1 MTLRLNPNAQP
12 VRLAAAALALGAFYW
27 GLYRMP
33 VPGAKSGLD
42 PEKSRELQDQAAVMR
57 RYGKWDRA
65 VTPTM
70 KLHNAY
76 PENSIY
82 IGQLAEIYDHLGRY
96 REEAAMWEQFLVH
109 APRPIEGCPQIGDAY
124 EKQGLPKQAIAAFEK
139 CLALEP
145 ESPDQIFY
153 LARAL
158 ESDGQTDRALEL
170 YQRGAAANPAYTD
183 LTIGLARI
191 RLQQGKLD
199 EARRVAAA
207 ALVESPNNPDALL
220 VLGLACVRQ
229 GDRTAARNYLE
240 RGVRVADGYADLHLA
255 LANLDEQDANLNQ
268 AIEHYQKVVALDK
281 GNEQAAQRLDLLRRA
296 ARE

>member
-1 MTLRLNPNAQP
+1 MTPRANSNAQP
-12 VRLAAAALALGAFYW
+12 VRLAVAVLALGAFYW

-33 VPGAKSGLD
+33 VPGAKAGMD
-42 PEKSRELQDQAAVMR
+42 PEQSRELQDQAAVMR
-57 RYGKWDRA
+57 RYGKWARA
-65 VTPTM
+65 LPPTM

-76 PENSIY
+76 PDNHIY
-82 IGQLAEIYDHLGRY
+82 IGQLAEIYDHLGKY

-109 APRPIEGCPQIGDAY
+109 APLPIEGCPQIGEAY
-124 EKQGLPKQAIAAFEK
+124 EKQELAKQAIAAFEK

-158 ESDGQTDRALEL
+158 EHDGQTDRAAEL
-170 YQRGAAANPAYTD
+170 YQRGTAANPAYAD

-191 RLQQGKLD
+191 RLRQGKPE

-207 ALVESPNNPDALL
+207 ALVESPNNADALL
-220 VLGLACVRQ
+220 VLGLACLRE
-229 GDRTAARNYLE
+229 GDRAAARNYFE

-255 LANLDEQDANLNQ
+255 LANLDEQDANLNE

-281 GNEQAAQRLDLLRRA
+281 SNQQAAERLDLLRRA